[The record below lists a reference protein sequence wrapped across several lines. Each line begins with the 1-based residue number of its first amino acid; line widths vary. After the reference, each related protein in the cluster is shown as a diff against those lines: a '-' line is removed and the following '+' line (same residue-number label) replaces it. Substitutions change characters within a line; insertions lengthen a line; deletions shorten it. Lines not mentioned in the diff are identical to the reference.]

1 MQITMR
7 RPARGEARAADP
19 ARDED
24 GDLIAAVAGRRD
36 RAAFARLIERHQTA
50 LFNLACYL
58 SGNRDAAEE
67 TVQEAMLIVWSKADR
82 FEYLGPG
89 SVRAWMMR
97 LTANEGLRQRHRRAQ
112 NARLAERARARPDA
126 AEPSG
131 PDEKAE
137 RGELL
142 AALRGKLDELTGV
155 ERDVVALYYGA
166 GLDQKAIAA
175 HLDLSQQVVSY
186 KLKQILERL
195 RDGLVKGGFAAALPL
210 LDAADLG
217 GALHGGVAAPLGFAD
232 RVAFSVARESV
243 RSMRV
248 AAVGGATYAA
258 LAVLLLLGTGGAVV
272 WFTRN
277 PPQQAPDGDG
287 ARAAEKAELPVGA
300 PEAAAASEPLEPY
313 RVEWDFRER
322 PAPEAFQVLMGTWTW
337 KGPKGKW
344 PGGME
349 GATPKE
355 VIVVRLPATPPHR
368 PLRLRLHSRSVG
380 ATSQETAAGWLN
392 ETTAPMNYFKRKD
405 NLPFRVGEPTVHE
418 YLFVDRLVVCSR
430 DGELI
435 SSRQYDGAYSGD
447 GIALHFVNHHVE
459 RIELEGIGAAEV
471 EAFMKAH
478 PEPFKSGE
486 FKLFKDLPHA
496 YTDFE
501 SGTLPDKKQE

>member
-1 MQITMR
+1 MPSTMR
-7 RPARGEARAADP
+7 RPAREEAPAADSE
-19 ARDED
+19 RDED
-24 GDLIAAVAGRRD
+24 GELIAAVAGRRD

-58 SGNRDAAEE
+58 NGNRDAAEE

-131 PDEKAE
+131 PDETAE

-142 AALRGKLDELTGV
+142 AALRGKLGELTGV

-175 HLDLSQQVVSY
+175 QLDLSQQVVSY

-210 LDAADLG
+210 LDSADLG
-217 GALHGGVAAPLGFAD
+217 GALHGGAEVSAGFAD
-232 RVAFSVARESV
+232 RVAFSLARESV

-248 AAVGGATYAA
+248 AAVSGVSYAV
-258 LAVLLLLGTGGAVV
+258 LASLLLLGAGGAAW

-277 PPQQAPDGDG
+277 QPQQSS
-287 ARAAEKAELPVGA
+287 
-300 PEAAAASEPLEPY
+300 ASEGASAAPSASAKPAESAQAAKPEPPPY
-313 RVEWDFRER
+313 RVAWDFRDA
-322 PAPEAFQVLMGTWTW
+322 PAPADFKVLQGTWRY
-337 KGPKGKW
+337 KAQDGKV

-349 GATPKE
+349 GATPSE
-355 VIVVRLPATPPHR
+355 AIVVRIPATPPHR
-368 PLRLRLHSRSVG
+368 PLRLRLHSRSVAG
-380 ATSQETAAGWLN
+380 VTQVTAAGWLN
-392 ETTAPMNYFKRKD
+392 EDTAPMNYFKRKD
-405 NLPFRVGEPTVHE
+405 KLPLRVGAPTIHE
-418 YLFVDRLVVCSR
+418 YIFVDRLVVCVR
-430 DGELI
+430 DGEVI
-435 SSRQYDGAYSGD
+435 SAREYKGSYSGD
-447 GIALHFVNHHVE
+447 GLALQISNHHVE
-459 RIELEGIGAAEV
+459 RIELEDIGAAEL
-471 EAFMKAH
+471 EAFMKTH
-478 PEPFKSGE
+478 PEPFDEGQFREIKE
-486 FKLFKDLPHA
+486 LPGGSSE
-496 YTDFE
+496 FE
-501 SGTLPDKKQE
+501 SGTLPVKKQE